1 MITWAAPAST
11 KRQVMPNILCSNDL
25 LQKDENLDVFVNR
38 QLKELMTKVTNFD
51 LIKREKT
58 TFGGKEAVVLQFTMK
73 PQAVLLKQQQ
83 VYFLPDAKGKKVSTV
98 VATAGERD
106 FADLEKT
113 FDSIFASVSWN
124 K

>member
-1 MITWAAPAST
+1 MITWVAPAST
-11 KRQVMPNILCSNDL
+11 KRQVMPNILCSNDF

-51 LIKREKT
+51 LIQREKT
-58 TFGGKEAVVLQFTMK
+58 TFGGNQAVVLQFTMK
-73 PQAVLLKQQQ
+73 PQTVLLKQQQ
-83 VYFLPDAKGKKVSTV
+83 VYFLPDPKGKKVCTV
-98 VATAGERD
+98 VATAAERD

-113 FDSIFASVSWN
+113 FASIFASVSWN